1 MPDSGC
7 RVNARLLSAYEFSQ
21 LGPDW
26 DDLVERSGA
35 DRLFMGW
42 SWLYSWWETWSQ
54 VMGLD
59 LLLIGVFDDGGRLI
73 GIGPFYRRAQ
83 QMPLGLRVNRVQMLG
98 NAWHVG
104 PSVRSEYTNLITDAN
119 CSEEVSS
126 AIVAFV
132 SQLTWDEVV
141 LCDCSPANVDL
152 ITRAMRTHLG
162 QLTQVDRAFD
172 SGIAINV
179 SNSFE
184 EWLAVL
190 GKNTRLKVYNRR
202 QRISK
207 RSQIDFI
214 QAGSSYEFAEFLE
227 ELSRF
232 HIGRWGSPAFDRE
245 GIRFHQAFVQ
255 RFTESGG
262 KLEASKMLVDGK
274 CVSVLYDVVIG
285 ARRYN
290 IQSGYDES
298 FDRQV
303 ALGTLHLG
311 YAIEQ
316 AFADPDI
323 HCYDLLAGGGKNTFY
338 KDRLHGTAYSFK
350 TVQLVRKPV
359 LRLIYTQQ
367 AKLPAAWRQRIN
379 KTIRL

>member
-1 MPDSGC
+1 MLDSEP
-7 RVNARLLSAYEFSQ
+7 RFQARLLSAYEFSQ
-21 LGPDW
+21 IGPEW
-26 DDLVERSGA
+26 DDLVDRSDA

-59 LLLIGVFDDGGRLI
+59 LLLIGAFDQGGRLV

-83 QMPLGLRVNRVQMLG
+83 QMPLGFRVNRVQMLG

-104 PSVRSEYTNLITDAN
+104 PSVRSEYANLIVGADRAN
-119 CSEEVSS
+119 ETSS
-126 AIVAFV
+126 AIIAFL
-132 SQLTWDEVV
+132 SKLDWDEVV
-141 LCDCSPANVDL
+141 LCDCSPANVDGM
-152 ITRAMRTHLG
+152 TRAAKAHLG
-162 QLTQVDRAFD
+162 QITQVDRAFD
-172 SGIAINV
+172 SGIAIDV
-179 SNSFE
+179 ACGFE
-184 EWLAVL
+184 EWLAAL

-202 QRISK
+202 QRISQ
-207 RSQIDFI
+207 RSQIEFI
-214 QAGSSYEFAEFLE
+214 QTGVGSEFSEFLE
-227 ELSRF
+227 ALSRF

-245 GIRFHQAFVQ
+245 AVRFHKTFVQ
-255 RFTESGG
+255 RFTARGG
-262 KLEASKMLVDGK
+262 KLEATKMLVDGK

-285 ARRYN
+285 DRRYN

-298 FDRQV
+298 FDRQI

-316 AFADPDI
+316 AFADPEI
-323 HCYDLLAGGGKNTFY
+323 LHYDLLAGGGKNTFY